1 MERLLVAV
9 ENTDGFT
16 FSVTEHI
23 PVVFSSK
30 EEFLITLEDK
40 IKEIQEKLKEH
51 QEVYDSDGEKIA
63 KKLYK
68 AQKEKNMSE
77 KEHDKL
83 NGEIQK
89 MMLENNALYA
99 EMNQMQDFM
108 LGGQTF
114 SISDFVSHGYE
125 LDKREEYINLPQVY
139 TLDEYFE
146 EVEKN
151 LTLNKPKI

>member
-40 IKEIQEKLKEH
+40 IKDIQKNLKEK
-51 QEVYDSDGEKIA
+51 QKVYDAGGEKIA
-63 KKLYK
+63 QKHQKI
-68 AQKEKNMSE
+68 QKEK
-77 KEHDKL
+77 KVHDEQYAEL
-83 NGEIQK
+83 QK
-89 MMLENNALYA
+89 MMLENGALYA
-99 EMNQMQDFM
+99 EMEQMQKFTI
-108 LGGQTF
+108 GGQHF
-114 SISDFVSHGYE
+114 SISDFVSSGYE
-125 LDKREEYINLPQVY
+125 LDNREEYINLPEVF
-139 TLDEYFE
+139 TLDEYFA

-151 LTLNKPKI
+151 LSPNKQKM